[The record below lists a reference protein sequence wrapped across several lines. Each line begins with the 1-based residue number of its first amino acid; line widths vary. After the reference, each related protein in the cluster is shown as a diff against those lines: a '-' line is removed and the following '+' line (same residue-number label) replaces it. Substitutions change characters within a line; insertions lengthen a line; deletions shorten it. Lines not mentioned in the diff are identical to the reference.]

1 MNKKNKSETINFR
14 VTEKEKQEI
23 LKLAYERGLT
33 ITDLFMHALENYKI
47 FDFEIEEIFGE

>member
-14 VTEKEKQEI
+14 VTKKEKQEI

-33 ITDLFMHALENYKI
+33 ITDLFMYALENYKK
-47 FDFEIEEIFGE
+47 FYFEIDEIFGE